1 MRSFEQQQDDTE
13 ELVREGYSHRGKIV
27 LHTAI
32 LEKVVPTAAKNMR
45 GWTSKILCGEAN
57 PHQVEE
63 MNRIVG
69 EISGRMAS

>member
-13 ELVREGYSHRGKIV
+13 ELVSEDYSHGRKIV

-32 LEKVVPTAAKNMR
+32 LEKVVPTAAKNIR
-45 GWTSKILCGEAN
+45 GWASKIRWGEAN
-57 PHQVEE
+57 PHQIEE

-69 EISGRMAS
+69 EISGRIAS